1 MKIDFNKYLD
11 EIGEIGFV
19 EKSVSSLVYAS
30 GLPGASPEEVVVFES
45 GELGQVTA
53 LSESSVEILS
63 FSPNPIRTGSRIVRT
78 NNCLKVPVGEE
89 LLGKVIN
96 PLGNSIN
103 PQKPFFPLAEQ
114 RSVEVVPPGIKFR
127 STIKRQCET
136 GISMIDLLLPIGM
149 GQRELVMGDQ
159 KTGKSRVL
167 TRILLSQIKQGS
179 VGIYAAVGKSQLAI
193 KQIEEILAQ
202 FKILEKTVMVVSRAD
217 DAAGMIFLTPYT
229 AMTIAEYFRDLGRDV
244 LIVLDD
250 LTVHARTVREIALL
264 GKRFPGRSSYP
275 GDIFYTHARLLE
287 RAGNFIADGK
297 EAAITCLPVVETVQG
312 DMAGYIQTNIMSMT
326 DGHFFFDHKLFV
338 EGRRPAVDPFISVT
352 RVGRQ
357 TQSVLQREISRE
369 IITFLR
375 NADKMHNFASF
386 GAELGEH
393 IKKAFEK
400 EDRIMTF
407 FDQTVYDRIPVKL
420 QVFLFGLV
428 WGEALAG
435 RTHLDVQKEIQKF
448 VLLYEGDSKTREW
461 VDKFVDGSLSLET
474 LLSGIAETDFSHR

>member
-19 EKSVSSLVYAS
+19 EKSISSLVYAS
-30 GLPGASPEEVVVFES
+30 GLPGAGPEEVVVFES

-63 FSPNPIRTGSRIVRT
+63 FSPNPIRVGSRIART
-78 NNCLKVPVGEE
+78 NNLLKVPVGEE
-89 LLGKVIN
+89 LLGHIIN
-96 PLGNSIN
+96 PLGSSIN

-114 RSVEVVPPGIKFR
+114 RMVEVVPAGIKSR
-127 STIKRQCET
+127 SVIKRQCET

-167 TRILLSQIKQGS
+167 MRTLLSQIKHGS

-193 KQIEEILAQ
+193 KQIEETLAQ
-202 FKILEKTVMVVSRAD
+202 FKILEKTIMVVSRAD

-250 LTVHARTVREIALL
+250 LTVHAKTAREIALL

-287 RAGNFIADGK
+287 RAGNFIAGGR

-312 DMAGYIQTNIMSMT
+312 DMTGYIQTNIMSMT
-326 DGHFFFDHKLFV
+326 DGHLFFDHKLFA

-369 IITFLR
+369 LITFLR
-375 NADKMHNFASF
+375 NAEKMHNFASF

-393 IKKAFEK
+393 IKKTFEK

-407 FDQTVYDRIPVKL
+407 FDQTVYDRVPLKL

-428 WGEALAG
+428 WGEALADK
-435 RTHLDVQKEIQKF
+435 THLDVQKEIQKF
-448 VLLYEGDSKTREW
+448 VLLYESDSKTRER
-461 VDKFVDGSLSLET
+461 VDKFVDGSPSFESL
-474 LLSGIAETDFSHR
+474 LNRIAEMP